1 MILFSVK
8 LQHLFV
14 FKRKRC
20 KFVAL
25 NLQVMKDFKIF
36 LYVWLAIDVL
46 VYLYLWLDIIYYKY
60 NFARLFR
67 RVVDAFTEED

>member
-1 MILFSVK
+1 
-8 LQHLFV
+8 
-14 FKRKRC
+14 
-20 KFVAL
+20 
-25 NLQVMKDFKIF
+25 MKDFKIF

-60 NFARLFR
+60 NFPRLFR